1 MENGMQR
8 PLRFIIIFSIV
19 LYSTNTGGETHEWSE
34 RTPFPEWFCKILK
47 RRVSFF
53 FSIKKISITKSSFR
67 IPFFFFFLMEI
78 SNSFCLLEFFY
89 LFSSRISQYCMST
102 KRDKI
107 RKKKNEQAAKTIFIS
122 LKNRRDRRT
131 SLQCI
136 KNCKKKKKLFSF
148 THNAINTCT
157 FLISFLS
164 YGIRERLKK
173 KSNFIIYIVS

>member
-1 MENGMQR
+1 M
-8 PLRFIIIFSIV
+8 V
-19 LYSTNTGGETHEWSE
+19 LQNIKKE
-34 RTPFPEWFCKILK
+34 
-47 RRVSFF
+47 SFF
-53 FSIKKISITKSSFR
+53 FFFQLKISTTKSSFR
-67 IPFFFFFLMEI
+67 IPLFSFFFFLMEI

>member
-8 PLRFIIIFSIV
+8 PLRSSIFSIV
-19 LYSTNTGGETHEWSE
+19 LYSTNTGGGHTDLK
-34 RTPFPEWFCKILK
+34 EWFCKILK

-107 RKKKNEQAAKTIFIS
+107 RKKKK
-122 LKNRRDRRT
+122 RT
-131 SLQCI
+131 SCE
-136 KNCKKKKKLFSF
+136 NNFHF
-148 THNAINTCT
+148 V
-157 FLISFLS
+157 
-164 YGIRERLKK
+164 K
-173 KSNFIIYIVS
+173 KSAWSKNKLAVY

>member
-1 MENGMQR
+1 MQR
-8 PLRFIIIFSIV
+8 PLRSSIFSIV
-19 LYSTNTGGETHEWSE
+19 LYSTNTGGGHTDLK
-34 RTPFPEWFCKILK
+34 EWFCKILK

-173 KSNFIIYIVS
+173 NRTL